1 MRVIFGFVSL
11 ILIHALALGQ
21 AAALGSDGDPSNG
34 HITTDVTVRTR
45 PQDKSPPIIDLEA
58 GTAVQI
64 LAGKSGGWVRIVKPS
79 GWIPSRAISLD
90 SGQRGA
96 GRDRNDSQER
106 PRRRRGRD
114 DLGGSGPSGS
124 SSPTDVTD
132 LGKAKANSP
141 KSPQGERSESELM
154 FEALTAARG
163 ESPNAARIARVVE
176 QTSLE
181 TKRNQEKASILPYVW
196 KDPFAEDSAPPVVVQ
211 PRRSRGGRSFVSVAP
226 AAEWATPADSPSS
239 ELEAARR
246 ATVQARAEAASAR
259 AEAVAARAVA
269 ARAKKELS
277 RQEAV
282 AARAGCADALAPN
295 HRPPPLPRKEGW
307 AEGSVHDASGA
318 PDRAR
323 RSAQRTE
330 TLIATARPSAKTR
343 VGTSDDRTLRTLR
356 TSVDQGPG
364 TRPKGSEIDAVTG
377 LAPSQA
383 TTRTSGAAV
392 TGPPIP
398 SGASP
403 QAKNGTWTRGILV
416 VPITPING
424 SR

>member
-1 MRVIFGFVSL
+1 MRVIFGFASV
-11 ILIHALALGQ
+11 ILIHGLVLGQ

-79 GWIPSRAISLD
+79 GWIPARAISLD
-90 SGQRGA
+90 SGPQGVPRG
-96 GRDRNDSQER
+96 RNDNQER
-106 PRRRRGRD
+106 PRRRRVRD
-114 DLGGSGPSGS
+114 DLGGSGASGS

-132 LGKAKANSP
+132 LGKPNSP

-181 TKRNQEKASILPYVW
+181 TKRNQEKSAIQPYVW

-211 PRRSRGGRSFVSVAP
+211 PRRPRAGRSFASVAP
-226 AAEWATPADSPSS
+226 AAEWTTPLNSPSS

-282 AARAGCADALAPN
+282 AARAGCADALAAN
-295 HRPPPLPRKEGW
+295 HRPPLPRKEGW

-323 RSAQRTE
+323 RSAQRAE

-343 VGTSDDRTLRTLR
+343 VGASDDRRLG
-356 TSVDQGPG
+356 TSTDQGPG
-364 TRPKGSEIDAVTG
+364 TRPKGAAIDAVAG

-383 TTRTSGAAV
+383 TTRTSGGAV
-392 TGPPIP
+392 TGPPMP
-398 SGASP
+398 SGTSP

>member
-1 MRVIFGFVSL
+1 
-11 ILIHALALGQ
+11 
-21 AAALGSDGDPSNG
+21 
-34 HITTDVTVRTR
+34 
-45 PQDKSPPIIDLEA
+45 
-58 GTAVQI
+58 
-64 LAGKSGGWVRIVKPS
+64 
-79 GWIPSRAISLD
+79 
-90 SGQRGA
+90 
-96 GRDRNDSQER
+96 
-106 PRRRRGRD
+106 
-114 DLGGSGPSGS
+114 
-124 SSPTDVTD
+124 
-132 LGKAKANSP
+132 
-141 KSPQGERSESELM
+141 M

-181 TKRNQEKASILPYVW
+181 TKRNQEKASVLPYVW

-211 PRRSRGGRSFVSVAP
+211 PRRSKGGRSFASVAP
-226 AAEWATPADSPSS
+226 AAEWATPSDSPSS

-307 AEGSVHDASGA
+307 AEGSLHDASGA

-323 RSAQRTE
+323 RSSPRAE

-343 VGTSDDRTLRTLR
+343 VGGPSDDRTLRTLR
-356 TSVDQGPG
+356 TSGTSVDQGPG
-364 TRPKGSEIDAVTG
+364 TRPKGSEIDAVAG

-383 TTRTSGAAV
+383 PTRASGGAV
-392 TGPPIP
+392 TGPPTP
-398 SGASP
+398 TVASP